1 MAKKSI
7 RVTLNLRDALLFSLQ
22 RKRRSFA
29 RIADWK
35 YRVLL
40 AMIIEA
46 IFPKNSNCIRL
57 AYSKGGGTPNG

>member
-22 RKRRSFA
+22 RKRRSSF
-29 RIADWK
+29 RIAGWK

-40 AMIIEA
+40 AMIIAA

-57 AYSKGGGTPNG
+57 AYFKAGGMPNG